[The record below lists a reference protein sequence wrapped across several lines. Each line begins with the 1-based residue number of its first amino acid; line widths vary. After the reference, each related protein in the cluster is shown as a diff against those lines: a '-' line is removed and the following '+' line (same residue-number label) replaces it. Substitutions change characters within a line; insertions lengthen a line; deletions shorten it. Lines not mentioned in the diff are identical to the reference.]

1 MKEKEY
7 LVSYNIKNKN
17 ISGFGDTV
25 FSTDKKING
34 EILEII
40 RKEIGEMV
48 KNKTENEECQIVI
61 LNIVNLTD
69 L

>member
-7 LVSYNIKNKN
+7 LASYNIKNKN
-17 ISGFGDTV
+17 ISGFGDVV
-25 FSTDKKING
+25 FHTDKKING

-40 RKEIGEMV
+40 RKEISEMV